1 MYLSIF
7 IAILPN
13 IINPVPAPNT
23 TPEKMLFL
31 FLSLIAL
38 IFAPVPKTLCIAVI
52 INYVGYINEN
62 ILIRFLS
69 TNIPSKNQPKI
80 GVTEVTN
87 VSKPILNNLFISCS
101 FFIIFNFIVHVSL

>member
-38 IFAPVPKTLCIAVI
+38 IFAPVPKTLCIAV
-52 INYVGYINEN
+52 YNELRW
-62 ILIRFLS
+62 IY
-69 TNIPSKNQPKI
+69 
-80 GVTEVTN
+80 
-87 VSKPILNNLFISCS
+87 
-101 FFIIFNFIVHVSL
+101 